1 MPLGNDTLLDWAA
14 TAHKPLAGQVVF
26 YETAPAGV
34 ARESIGFA
42 AGQCVAYEE
51 AFASG
56 DDNLNSPGL
65 CAARWQAMPVGP
77 RAALGPSAHR

>member
-1 MPLGNDTLLDWAA
+1 MPLGNETLLDWAA

-34 ARESIGFA
+34 ARERIGFA
-42 AGQCVAYEE
+42 AGQCVAYGQ

-56 DDNLNSPGL
+56 DDNYIFT
-65 CAARWQAMPVGP
+65 
-77 RAALGPSAHR
+77 